1 MTTKKIVAIA
11 VGVVVLLILL
21 GVILAACGPGK
32 KSSTRYAQP
41 LCVDRVTQIRV
52 NDWECQSN
60 SSRYMPWYLTSGQ
73 AVPAMGVKPSYGGTS
88 VPKGYSIPTTTKA
101 TSPAAAPS
109 TTKPSSTPTTKPSS
123 AAPTTTSKPTSNAPT
138 TTPKVNMQKTTTK
151 APAAAPKTQPK
162 PAAPKPTK

>member
-11 VGVVVLLILL
+11 VGVVVLVILL
-21 GVILAACGPGK
+21 GVILVACGPGK

-52 NDWECQSN
+52 NDWECQAN

-109 TTKPSSTPTTKPSS
+109 TTTKPSS
-123 AAPTTTSKPTSNAPT
+123 APTTTTKPTTTSNAPT
-138 TTPKVNMQKTTTK
+138 TTTKVNMQKTTTK

-162 PAAPKPTK
+162 TAAPKPTK